1 MLKSYF
7 YCSIIPLGLDLTIC
21 FKNNK
26 SNDNKSKSS
35 RNNNYFHYRFD
46 QSTVELLLWYEA
58 IFGKDMWKHVVAETT
73 FWSHSLEA
81 VSQRW
86 QERGQVSSSLLSTLE
101 T

>member
-1 MLKSYF
+1 M
-7 YCSIIPLGLDLTIC
+7 
-21 FKNNK
+21 
-26 SNDNKSKSS
+26 
-35 RNNNYFHYRFD
+35 
-46 QSTVELLLWYEA
+46 ELLLWYEA